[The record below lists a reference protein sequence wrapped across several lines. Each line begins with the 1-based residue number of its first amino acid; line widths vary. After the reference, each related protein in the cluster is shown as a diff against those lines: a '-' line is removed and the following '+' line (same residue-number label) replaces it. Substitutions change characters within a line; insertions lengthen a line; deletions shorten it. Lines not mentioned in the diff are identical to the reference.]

1 MSEPELLMA
10 AGGGDAEAVKTLLAA
25 GAEVNEA
32 SAGGETPLMRA
43 TSRGRLDVVRL
54 LLDAGADVN
63 ARRADGMTP
72 LIYATFFGHTDVV
85 RCLIDSGADLNASDR
100 LGMRALD
107 WAKSKG
113 ARDTVKILQ
122 GGAAPEGRPSTTYHD
137 AEQEIRSEEIPDQRN
152 ANPLAAGPL
161 SQNSGP
167 EMEDCAADDTSRKI
181 YTQTQTITLFHYA
194 CFVLSLLIIFATLTW
209 IIFKKD

>member
-25 GAEVNEA
+25 GAPVNDA

-54 LLDAGADVN
+54 LLEAGADVN

-72 LIYATFFGHTDVV
+72 LIYAAFFGHTEVA
-85 RCLIDSGADLNASDR
+85 RALIEGGADVEARDR

-107 WAKSKG
+107 WARSKG
-113 ARDTVKILQ
+113 ALETADLLL
-122 GGAAPEGRPSTTYHD
+122 GGPPPAARPAATYHV
-137 AEQEIRSEEIPDQRN
+137 AGQESRSEEILVQQN
-152 ANPLAAGPL
+152 ADPLAAGPT
-161 SQNSGP
+161 SPNSGP
-167 EMEDCAADDTSRKI
+167 EMEDGAAYDTSRKI
-181 YTQTQTITLFHYA
+181 HTQTQTITWFHYA
-194 CFVLSLLIIFATLTW
+194 CFFLSLIIILATLTW
-209 IIFKKD
+209 VTFHKD

>member
-1 MSEPELLMA
+1 MSETELLLA
-10 AGGGDAEAVKTLLAA
+10 AEAGDVAAVGALLAA
-25 GAEVNEA
+25 GAQVDYA
-32 SAGGETPLMRA
+32 SASGDTALMRA
-43 TSRGRLDVVRL
+43 TSKGRLDVVRL

-72 LIYATFFGHTDVV
+72 LIYAAFFGHADVV

-113 ARDTVKILQ
+113 AGDTVKILQ
-122 GGAAPEGRPSTTYHD
+122 GGAAPEGRPSTTYHE
-137 AEQEIRSEEIPDQRN
+137 AEQEIRSEEILDQRS
-152 ANPLAAGPL
+152 AHPLAAGPL
-161 SQNSGP
+161 SPNSGP

-181 YTQTQTITLFHYA
+181 HTQTQTITLFHYA
-194 CFVLSLLIIFATLTW
+194 CFVLSLIIIFATLTW
-209 IIFKKD
+209 VFFKKD